1 MSRIELGDSIQL
13 IKSVDTES
21 VHLILSDIPYGIN
34 YDKWDVLHNNT
45 NSALLGKSPA
55 QEKCGSIFKDMIA
68 WEKDSAAYRAQRVSC
83 VFDRRNDEQNSLAWE
98 GWKIGNTYILSNKRG
113 TNGFRSILRMRNNVG
128 GGKKSK

>member
-1 MSRIELGDSIQL
+1 MGRVELGDSIQL

-55 QEKCGSIFKDMIA
+55 QEKSGTIFKTRGKPLNG
-68 WEKDSAAYRAQRVSC
+68 WAQSDKNIPIEYYQWC
-83 VFDRRNDEQNSLAWE
+83 SSWAEDGEWLIDVFAQ
-98 GWKIGNTYILSNKRG
+98 WKMQVLFLKI
-113 TNGFRSILRMRNNVG
+113 
-128 GGKKSK
+128 

>member
-1 MSRIELGDSIQL
+1 MGRVELGDSIQL

-55 QEKCGSIFKDMIA
+55 QEKSGTIFKTRGKPLNGWAQSD
-68 WEKDSAAYRAQRVSC
+68 KDIPIEYYQWCSSWAEDWLRVLKPGASC
-83 VFDRRNDEQNSLAWE
+83 FIFAGRRMLIDVFVQ
-98 GWKIGNTYILSNKRG
+98 WKMRG
-113 TNGFRSILRMRNNVG
+113 LFLKI
-128 GGKKSK
+128 

>member
-13 IKSVDTES
+13 IKGVDTES

-55 QEKCGSIFKDMIA
+55 QKKCGSIFRTRGKPLNG
-68 WEKDSAAYRAQRVSC
+68 WAQS
-83 VFDRRNDEQNSLAWE
+83 DKNIPIE
-98 GWKIGNTYILSNKRG
+98 YY
-113 TNGFRSILRMRNNVG
+113 
-128 GGKKSK
+128 

>member
-1 MSRIELGDSIQL
+1 MGRVELGDSIQL

-55 QEKCGSIFKDMIA
+55 QEKVGQF
-68 WEKDSAAYRAQRVSC
+68 
-83 VFDRRNDEQNSLAWE
+83 
-98 GWKIGNTYILSNKRG
+98 
-113 TNGFRSILRMRNNVG
+113 LRLEENH
-128 GGKKSK
+128 